1 MDTNTLK
8 ALIDAGAVK
17 SCMLVADGS
26 KIHALVTNNNKSTS
40 VIHTNKGSIKTWA
53 SLDSA
58 AKWLR
63 QLGLGSFN
71 VEVTKWTP
79 GQKPLL

>member
-8 ALIDAGAVK
+8 ALINAGAVK
-17 SCMLVADGS
+17 SCKLVAEGS
-26 KIHALVTNNNKSTS
+26 KIHALVINVNNSTG

-63 QLGLGSFN
+63 LMGLGSFS
-71 VEVTKWTP
+71 VEITKWTP
-79 GQKPLL
+79 NQKSMI